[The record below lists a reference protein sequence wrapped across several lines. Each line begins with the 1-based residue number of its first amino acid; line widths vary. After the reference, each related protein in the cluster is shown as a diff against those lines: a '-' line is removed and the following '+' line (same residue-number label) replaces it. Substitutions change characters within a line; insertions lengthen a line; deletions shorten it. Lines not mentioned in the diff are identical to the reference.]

1 MDTVDGL
8 AGTAG
13 HHRLTMGA
21 GMDVAS
27 ALRECASGERV
38 MWDVMLQL
46 VPTPEGPRPM
56 LMIYMHIPAAVLGE
70 LCAEMV
76 LIEPRFVTADNIG
89 RNVRA
94 TMERLRKAR
103 TASMSQNG
111 AGGGR

>member
-21 GMDVAS
+21 AMDVAN
-27 ALRECASGERV
+27 ALRECANGERV
-38 MWDVMLQL
+38 TWDVGLQII
-46 VPTPEGPRPM
+46 PTPDGPRPM
-56 LMIYMHIPAAVLGE
+56 VMIYLHIAAAVLGE

-76 LIEPRFVTADNIG
+76 LIEPKHVTTANIS

-94 TMERLRKAR
+94 TIERLRSAR
-103 TASMSQNG
+103 SASTAANG
-111 AGGGR
+111 R